1 MPSENEDSPESPP
14 TSLQVVVHVSQG
26 RQPEAEP
33 TSPLTPGRPFPNDWN
48 VGDVGSLDFDVWRV
62 VATVGARAALP
73 LVATE
78 VFRAQRLLAPQ
89 GGSDS
94 EGLVGR
100 AAFRSWIDS
109 VERGYM
115 DKPYHNSVHGCDV
128 MVTAHSYLINSG
140 FLGEAQLARHANG
153 GSSDDLTQ
161 QGSNREWQ
169 LLHLALVIAGASHD
183 IGHLGV
189 MNPFLKAISHPL
201 ALANPGV
208 NGVLEVMHAAV
219 TQRLLNGNS
228 SGSYDYSDAS
238 SSSSISSSGTNGSS
252 TSSGSGGLLDQL
264 SVAEARWVRSAVNDL
279 VLATDM
285 SLQRDFLEKW
295 AARRAAAAPLELEC
309 HGPDDNANHNRL
321 WLGKLIL
328 KAADLSNP
336 TKSVPNYLTWT
347 GRIISEFYCQVLRR
361 VHVPSACYLLK

>member
-1 MPSENEDSPESPP
+1 MPSETEDSSESPP
-14 TSLQVVVHVSQG
+14 TSLQVVVHVSPG
-26 RQPEAEP
+26 RQPAAEP
-33 TSPLTPGRPFPNDWN
+33 TSPLTPGRPFPNGWN
-48 VGDVGSLDFDVWRV
+48 VGDVGSLEFDVWRV
-62 VATVGARAALP
+62 VAAVGARAALP

-100 AAFRSWIDS
+100 AAFRAWIDS

-115 DKPYHNSVHGCDV
+115 DKPYHNSFHGCDV
-128 MVTAHSYLINSG
+128 MVTAHSYLVNSG
-140 FLGEAQLARHANG
+140 FLGEAQLSRHANG
-153 GSSDDLTQ
+153 GSSGDLIQ

-169 LLHLALVIAGASHD
+169 LLHLALVVAGASHD

-189 MNPFLKAISHPL
+189 MNPFLKAINHPL

-238 SSSSISSSGTNGSS
+238 SSIN
-252 TSSGSGGLLDQL
+252 SSGSSPGGSSNGLLDQL
-264 SVAEARWVRSAVNDL
+264 SVAESRWVRSAVNDL

-295 AARRAAAAPLELEC
+295 AARRAAVAPLELEC
-309 HGPDDNANHNRL
+309 HGPDDNANNNRL
-321 WLGKLIL
+321 CLGKLIL

-336 TKSVPNYLTWT
+336 TKSMPNYLTWT
-347 GRIISEFYCQVLRR
+347 GRIISEFYCQVIRLID
-361 VHVPSACYLLK
+361 PMYICCF